1 MSRPTPRVA
10 AWLALG
16 LAGLALAIGIAYAAT
31 ELVTQ
36 HIALSGA
43 RSDDTRLVVP
53 PRGDRDR
60 IDTRGSHDSHEDG
73 DEHEHED
80 EDADDD

>member
-1 MSRPTPRVA
+1 MSRPTCRVA

-36 HIALSGA
+36 HIALSGS
-43 RSDDTRLVVP
+43 RSDDAHLVVP
-53 PRGDRDR
+53 AGGDRDR
-60 IDTRGSHDSHEDG
+60 TTDTRGSHDSHD
-73 DEHEHED
+73 DEHEHD
-80 EDADDD
+80 RDDADDD